1 MTIQYINVMVGT
13 TLKNG
18 DVTTTSKGKGTSQAS
33 HVSLAYDD
41 TVILSQN
48 ALLAAV
54 RQILLDVQSASGL
67 PKG

>member
-1 MTIQYINVMVGT
+1 MTIQYINVMVGS

-18 DVTTTSKGKGTSQAS
+18 DVVITSKGKGAAQVS

-41 TVILSQN
+41 TVVLSQN